1 MDNLDTKYNV
11 IEDELL
17 ASVRWGTKSKVWVGF
32 LITLLIVCLFFYY
45 TQLRDGLGVTGL
57 NDYVSWGIYISNFV
71 FFVAASLVGM
81 LISSVLGLS
90 GSKWIQP
97 ISRIA
102 EIVAVSF
109 AMVAGLIII
118 TDMGRPDRLHHVFLY
133 GRIQSP
139 IVWDIVIVMT
149 YVAISLLLLYV
160 PLIPDIAL
168 LKDRSKGLPKLQRWI
183 YRVFSLG
190 WADSPEQFK
199 IVKRYIRILAVLII
213 PVALAIHTV
222 TSWLFAMTLRAG
234 WDSPIFGPYFVSGAF
249 VAGCAAVTIAMYF
262 FRKSYNLEKYITD
275 FHFDKM
281 GKLLVLV
288 ALVYVYFNINEIIVP
303 AYKLKGGEAEHL
315 KSMLFGHDS
324 LMFWTVQIGGLVLP
338 FILLLI
344 PRMRKPLPSLIISIV
359 ILVAAWFKRYL
370 IVVPIQKH
378 PYFPIQNV
386 PDSFMQY
393 TPTLA
398 EMAITLASFILLL
411 LIATVLSKI
420 FPVVSIWEI
429 KHSMEERHN
438 EDNNSVK
445 QDSEQK

>member
-1 MDNLDTKYNV
+1 MENINDKIAT
-11 IEDELL
+11 IENDLL
-17 ASVRWGTKSKVWVGF
+17 APIKWGTKSKIWVGF
-32 LITLLIVCLFFYY
+32 LITTLLICLFFYY
-45 TQLRDGLGVTGL
+45 EQLQNGLGVTGL

-71 FFVAASLVGM
+71 FFVAASLIGM
-81 LISSVLGLS
+81 LISSVLGLA
-90 GSKWIQP
+90 GSKWILP

-139 IVWDIVIVMT
+139 IVWDIVVVIT

-160 PLIPDIAL
+160 PLIPDIDL
-168 LKDRSKGLPKLQRWI
+168 CNKKVKGLPRLQLWI

-190 WADSPEQFK
+190 WANKPSQYK
-199 IVKRYIRILAVLII
+199 LVKRYIKMLAVLII

-262 FRKSYNLEKYITD
+262 YRKSYKLENYITD
-275 FHFDKM
+275 IHFDKM

-324 LMFWTVQIGGLVLP
+324 LMFWMVQIGGLVLP
-338 FILLLI
+338 FILLLFAK
-344 PRMRKPLPSLIISIV
+344 MRKPLPSTIISIV
-359 ILVAAWFKRYL
+359 ILAGAWFKRYL
-370 IVVPIQKH
+370 IVVPIQQH

-386 PDSFMQY
+386 PEKFMHY

-398 EMAITLASFILLL
+398 EIAITVASFVIFL
-411 LIATVLSKI
+411 LIMTVLSKI
-420 FPVVSIWEI
+420 FPIIPIWELKEQAI
-429 KHSMEERHN
+429 E
-438 EDNNSVK
+438 
-445 QDSEQK
+445 EQKN